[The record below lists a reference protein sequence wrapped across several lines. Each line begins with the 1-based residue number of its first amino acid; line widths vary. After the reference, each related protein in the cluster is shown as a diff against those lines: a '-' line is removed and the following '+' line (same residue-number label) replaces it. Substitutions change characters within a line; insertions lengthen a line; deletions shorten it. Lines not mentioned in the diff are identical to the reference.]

1 MTFTD
6 WELQKELSAKVM
18 VHIIGKVSN
27 EFKKFTTRDEILIQF
42 FVDFEYNFLVIE
54 KNQV

>member
-18 VHIIGKVSN
+18 VLIIGKVSN